1 MSKYNWVR
9 HNGEKLFDVGIL
21 PDGTLHNPRGYPDED
36 VRSAVLAADAR
47 RRERRSRGAKKAAE
61 TRRQRTARL
70 TYVVAKRLT
79 LDDKPIGPRD
89 TCAICGRDLGDQ
101 QSIARGIGSECWQ
114 GVLEAIARIRASV
127 ADGDHRVAS

>member
-47 RRERRSRGAKKAAE
+47 RRERRKESGGDTPAANRK
-61 TRRQRTARL
+61 TDLCRRQAANAGRQADRTSRHLCHLRSRSRRSAVHRARN
-70 TYVVAKRLT
+70 
-79 LDDKPIGPRD
+79 
-89 TCAICGRDLGDQ
+89 
-101 QSIARGIGSECWQ
+101 
-114 GVLEAIARIRASV
+114 
-127 ADGDHRVAS
+127 RVRMLAGGT

>member
-9 HNGEKLFDVGIL
+9 HNGEKLFDVGVL
-21 PDGTLHNPRGYPDED
+21 PDGTLHNPRGYPDDD

-47 RRERRSRGAKKAAE
+47 RRER
-61 TRRQRTARL
+61 TARL

-79 LDDKPIGPRD
+79 LDGESIGPRD
-89 TCAICGRDLGDQ
+89 SCAICGRELGDQ

-114 GVLEAIARIRASV
+114 GVLDAIARIRTSA